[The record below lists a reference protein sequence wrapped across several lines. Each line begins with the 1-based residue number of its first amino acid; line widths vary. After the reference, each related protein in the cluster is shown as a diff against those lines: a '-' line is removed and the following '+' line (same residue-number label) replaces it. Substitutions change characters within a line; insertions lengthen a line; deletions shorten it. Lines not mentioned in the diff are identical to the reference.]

1 MIVAKDVEE
10 FRWFVYLQRTGR
22 MDDDVILNNE
32 KKGMSSSAIDLG
44 DKLKSVWLSI
54 AVGQTVI
61 DAVEVAKEKEKKKQR
76 EMVRLLRKEK
86 FYNKRK

>member
-1 MIVAKDVEE
+1 
-10 FRWFVYLQRTGR
+10 
-22 MDDDVILNNE
+22 
-32 KKGMSSSAIDLG
+32 MSSSAIDLG
-44 DKLKSVWLSI
+44 DKLKSIWVAV